1 MKDKWLKDLHDRMS
15 EFEMDSP
22 DNLWDEIEAIE
33 VSRQRKPVPVIPVWG
48 KRLLAV
54 AAVVAIVLSVA
65 YYPRTL
71 IPDLSQVAGIGLRY
85 CDASSLPAEIEDT
98 VDEVGTDTGDTGNV
112 MAVASNAVATHA
124 DDAVPVHAVEV
135 SESIED
141 LDADSAVESSDN
153 VSGSDTEKSPEV
165 TYPSVR
171 SGRTHNLIAFTSHNE
186 AGHSRVSVGVY
197 SSGGMGANVMNNSLG
212 SGPIAV
218 GADNVRW
225 EGRPMLGI
233 LLCNQGKEI
242 TTDIKHRQPVRAGVS
257 FTYGLTDRLG
267 IGSGLSYTHLSSDLK
282 SGTDTH
288 YFSGEQTLHYVGVPL
303 TASYSIVRWWK
314 RFHVY
319 ASGGILVEKC
329 VSGKVNWGYVHDNN
343 TMEAESKGID
353 EKPWQFS
360 VNASAGV
367 QFDFTNSVGIYAEP
381 GVSYY
386 FNDGSGI
393 DNIYKEKPFNLNLN
407 VGVRFTFGE

>member
-33 VSRQRKPVPVIPVWG
+33 LSRQRKPAPVIPVWG

-54 AAVVAIVLSVA
+54 AAAVAIVLSVA

-71 IPDLSQVAGIGLRY
+71 IPDLSQVAGIGLHY
-85 CDASSLPAEIEDT
+85 CDISSLSAGIEDT
-98 VDEVGTDTGDTGNV
+98 VDEVGTDAGDTGNV
-112 MAVASNAVATHA
+112 MAVASDAVVTHA
-124 DDAVPVHAVEV
+124 DEAVPVHAVEASV
-135 SESIED
+135 TIED
-141 LDADSAVESSDN
+141 LDADSAVESPDN
-153 VSGSDTEKSPEV
+153 VSGANTEKSPEV

-186 AGHSRVSVGVY
+186 AGHRRVSVGVY

-212 SGPIAV
+212 TGPIAV

-242 TTDIKHRQPVRAGVS
+242 ITDIKHRQPVRAGVS
-257 FTYGLTDRLG
+257 FTYRLTDRLG

-288 YFSGEQTLHYVGVPL
+288 YFSGEQTLHYIGVPL

-329 VSGKVNWGYVHDNN
+329 VSGKVNWGYVLDNN

-386 FNDGSGI
+386 FNDGSEI

-407 VGVRFTFGE
+407 VGVRFTFGK

>member
-33 VSRQRKPVPVIPVWG
+33 LSRQRKPAPVIAVWS
-48 KRLLAV
+48 KRLLTV
-54 AAVVAIVLSVA
+54 AAAVAIVLSVA

-71 IPDLSQVAGIGLRY
+71 IPDLSQVAGIGLHY
-85 CDASSLPAEIEDT
+85 CDTSSLPAGIEDT
-98 VDEVGTDTGDTGNV
+98 VDEVGTDAGDTGNV
-112 MAVASNAVATHA
+112 MAVASDAVTTHA
-124 DDAVPVHAVEV
+124 DEAVPVHAVEA
-135 SESIED
+135 SGSIED

-153 VSGSDTEKSPEV
+153 VSGANTEKSPEV

-171 SGRTHNLIAFTSHNE
+171 SGRTHNLIAFTSHND
-186 AGHSRVSVGVY
+186 ARHSRVSVDVY

-257 FTYGLTDRLG
+257 FTYRLTDRLG

-288 YFSGEQTLHYVGVPL
+288 YFSGEQTLHYIGVPL

-329 VSGKVNWGYVHDNN
+329 VSGKVNWGYVPDNN

-386 FNDGSGI
+386 FNDGTEI

>member
-33 VSRQRKPVPVIPVWG
+33 LSRQRKPAPVIAVWS
-48 KRLLAV
+48 KRLLTVAV
-54 AAVVAIVLSVA
+54 AVAIVLSVA

-71 IPDLSQVAGIGLRY
+71 IPDLSQVAGIGLHY
-85 CDASSLPAEIEDT
+85 CDTSSLPAGIEDT
-98 VDEVGTDTGDTGNV
+98 VDEVGTDAGDTGNV
-112 MAVASNAVATHA
+112 MAVASDAVTTHA
-124 DDAVPVHAVEV
+124 DEAVPVHAVEA
-135 SESIED
+135 SGSIED

-153 VSGSDTEKSPEV
+153 VSGANTEKSPEV

-171 SGRTHNLIAFTSHNE
+171 SGRTHNLIAFTSHND
-186 AGHSRVSVGVY
+186 ARHSRVSVDVY

-225 EGRPMLGI
+225 EGRHMLGI

-257 FTYGLTDRLG
+257 FTYRLTDRLG

-288 YFSGEQTLHYVGVPL
+288 YFSGEQTLHYIGVPL

-329 VSGKVNWGYVHDNN
+329 VSGKVNWGYVLDNN

-386 FNDGSGI
+386 FNDGTEI

>member
-33 VSRQRKPVPVIPVWG
+33 LSRQRKPAPVIPVWG

-54 AAVVAIVLSVA
+54 AAAVAIVLSVA

-71 IPDLSQVAGIGLRY
+71 IPDLSQVAGIGLHY
-85 CDASSLPAEIEDT
+85 CDISSLPAEIEDT
-98 VDEVGTDTGDTGNV
+98 IDEVGTDTADTGNV
-112 MAVASNAVATHA
+112 MAVASNAVATQV
-124 DDAVPVHAVEV
+124 DDAVPVHAVEA
-135 SESIED
+135 SGSIED
-141 LDADSAVESSDN
+141 LDADSSVESSDN
-153 VSGSDTEKSPEV
+153 VSGSNTEKSPEV

-171 SGRTHNLIAFTSHNE
+171 SGRTHNLMAFTSHNE
-186 AGHSRVSVGVY
+186 ARHSRVSVGVY

-257 FTYGLTDRLG
+257 FIYRLTDRLG

-329 VSGKVNWGYVHDNN
+329 VSGKVNWGYVLDNN

-386 FNDGSGI
+386 FNDGTEI

-407 VGVRFTFGE
+407 VGVRFTFGK